1 MKVVLIGGAGGV
13 GSSVAFSLL
22 TSRFDYEVVLVD
34 TRPEMIVSHVMDLE
48 NAVALGGADVQ
59 VRGGTVE
66 DALDADIVVLCAAV
80 PLRLNTSRSVYLAEN
95 LKIVAQ
101 TVAPLRDPAFT
112 GVVLMLTNPVDPLLT
127 WVYRQEWLP
136 RQRLVGYTLNDSL
149 RLRTGAAAALGVH
162 PREVD
167 GWVVGEH
174 GAGQVPLYS
183 RLSVRGESVVLSDA
197 QRKAAQDYI
206 DNWYIRHVAL
216 NSGRTSTWAS
226 GLGAAHMIEAMSADE
241 GPMLPA
247 SAVLEGEYGIHG
259 ICLGV
264 PAVLGRQ
271 GVSQIVEWELAAD
284 ELNGLRAAAR
294 SIESAVAD
302 LDGLSAQ

>member
-13 GSSVAFSLL
+13 GSCVAFSLL
-22 TSRFDYEVVLVD
+22 TSRYAYEVVLVD
-34 TRPEMIVSHVMDLE
+34 TRPEMIVSHVMDME

-59 VRGGTVE
+59 VRGGTAE

-80 PLRLNTSRSVYLAEN
+80 PLRLNTSRTVYLAEN
-95 LKIVAQ
+95 LQVVAK
-101 TVAPLRDPAFT
+101 TLAPLRDPAFT

-162 PREVD
+162 PRDVD
-167 GWVVGEH
+167 GWVLGEH

-183 RLSVRGESVVLSDA
+183 RITVRGEPVVLTDV
-197 QRKAAQDYI
+197 QRKAAQEYI
-206 DNWYIRHVAL
+206 ENWYIRHVAL

-226 GLGAAHMIEAMSADE
+226 GLGAARLIEAISADN
-241 GPMLPA
+241 GAVLPA
-247 SAVLEGEYGIHG
+247 SVALEGEYGIHG
-259 ICLGV
+259 VCLGAPV
-264 PAVLGRQ
+264 VLGRQ
-271 GVSQIVEWELAAD
+271 GVSHVVEWELALD
-284 ELNGLRAAAR
+284 EVDGLRAAAG

-302 LDGLSAQ
+302 LEGLTTT

>member
-1 MKVVLIGGAGGV
+1 
-13 GSSVAFSLL
+13 
-22 TSRFDYEVVLVD
+22 
-34 TRPEMIVSHVMDLE
+34 
-48 NAVALGGADVQ
+48 
-59 VRGGTVE
+59 
-66 DALDADIVVLCAAV
+66 
-80 PLRLNTSRSVYLAEN
+80 
-95 LKIVAQ
+95 
-101 TVAPLRDPAFT
+101 
-112 GVVLMLTNPVDPLLT
+112 
-127 WVYRQEWLP
+127 
-136 RQRLVGYTLNDSL
+136 
-149 RLRTGAAAALGVH
+149 
-162 PREVD
+162 
-167 GWVVGEH
+167 
-174 GAGQVPLYS
+174 
-183 RLSVRGESVVLSDA
+183 
-197 QRKAAQDYI
+197 
-206 DNWYIRHVAL
+206 VAL

>member
-66 DALDADIVVLCAAV
+66 DALNADIVVLCAAV

-95 LKIVAQ
+95 LKVVAQ

-167 GWVVGEH
+167 GWVIGEH

-183 RLSVRGESVVLSDA
+183 RLTVRGEPVVLSDV
-197 QRKAAQDYI
+197 QHKAAQEYI
-206 DNWYIRHVAL
+206 ENWYVRHVAL

-226 GLGAAHMIEAMSADE
+226 GLGAARMIEAMSADD
-241 GPMLPA
+241 GAMLPA
-247 SAVLEGEYGIHG
+247 SVALEGEYGVNG

-264 PAVLGRQ
+264 PTVLGRR
-271 GVSQIVEWELAAD
+271 GVDQIVEWELAPD
-284 ELNGLRAAAR
+284 ELDGLRAAAR

-302 LDGLSAQ
+302 LDGLSA